1 VVLVDL
7 VEDELY
13 LFLMELFSSE
23 FLVGLNKLCFVD
35 ETVLIMVELLENVTD
50 ALPFVL
56 AHLREDQVALEH

>member
-35 ETVLIMVELLENVTD
+35 ETVLVMVKLLENVAD

-56 AHLREDQVALEH
+56 THLREDQVALEH

>member
-1 VVLVDL
+1 MVLVDL

-35 ETVLIMVELLENVTD
+35 ETVLVMVKLLENVAD

-56 AHLREDQVALEH
+56 THLREDQVALEH

>member
-1 VVLVDL
+1 MVLVDL
-7 VEDELY
+7 VQDELY

-35 ETVLIMVELLENVTD
+35 ETVLVMVKLLENVAD

-56 AHLREDQVALEH
+56 THLREDQVALEH